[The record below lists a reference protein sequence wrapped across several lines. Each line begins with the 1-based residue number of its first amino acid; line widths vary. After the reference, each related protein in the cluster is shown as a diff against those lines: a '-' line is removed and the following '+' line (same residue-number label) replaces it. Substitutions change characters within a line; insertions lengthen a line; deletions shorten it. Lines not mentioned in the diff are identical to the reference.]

1 VTCVK
6 EKKKRERREEKKRK
20 RNIES
25 KWDMC
30 KGMGGWGKI
39 RLSSSSQPGDDT
51 WHKGIVFLFN

>member
-1 VTCVK
+1 VK

-30 KGMGGWGKI
+30 RGMGGWGKI